1 METRANYVITGSFTL
16 AVVIA
21 VFGFIFWFQHHTGG
35 GARTAYRIV
44 FDGSVAGLQP
54 GAAVNFNG
62 IRVGEVAGLTLDT
75 HDPRKV
81 LATISVDHDAP
92 VRADTKVGLEFQGL
106 TGLATVALTGGAA
119 DAATLVASNGEPPT
133 LHADPELSA
142 DVTKQARD
150 VLTRIDGLVGDNE
163 LALRSSLRNIET
175 VTATLA
181 DNSQR
186 LDKVMTG
193 LQSLIGGTDGNG
205 NGQIGQAAD
214 SIRRL
219 ADDLDKNT
227 NAISAG
233 LTQFSNSGLKEF
245 EAFAVDGRHTLA
257 ELNKAIK
264 NIDQHPTRLIFGH

>member
-1 METRANYVITGSFTL
+1 METRANYIITGSFTL
-16 AVVIA
+16 AVIVA
-21 VFGFIFWFQHHTGG
+21 AFGFIFWFERHSSG
-35 GARTAYRIV
+35 GARTDYRIV
-44 FDGSVAGLQP
+44 FDGSVAGLQT

-62 IRVGEVAGLTLDT
+62 IRVGEVAGLALDS

-81 LATISVDHDAP
+81 LATVSVDRDVP
-92 VRADTKVGLEFQGL
+92 VRADTKVGLAFQGL
-106 TGLATVALTGGAA
+106 TGLAAVELAGGAA
-119 DAATLVASNGEPPT
+119 DAAVLVADNGEPPT
-133 LHADPELSA
+133 LHADPALSA

-175 VTATLA
+175 VTSTLA

-193 LQSLIGGTDGNG
+193 LQNLIGGTDGNG

-214 SIRRL
+214 SIRKL

-227 NAISAG
+227 NAISTG
-233 LTQFSNSGLKEF
+233 LTQFSTSGLKEF
-245 EAFAVDGRHTLA
+245 EAFAIDGRKTLA

>member
-1 METRANYVITGSFTL
+1 METRANYIITGSFTL
-16 AVVIA
+16 AIVALAFAFV
-21 VFGFIFWFQHHTGG
+21 FWFQHRSGA
-35 GARTAYRIV
+35 GARTEYRIV
-44 FDGSVAGLQP
+44 FDGSVAGLQT

-62 IRVGEVAGLTLDT
+62 IRVGEVASLALDKQ
-75 HDPRKV
+75 DPRKV

-92 VRADTKVGLEFQGL
+92 VRVDTKVGLEFQGL
-106 TGLATVALTGGAA
+106 TGLASVLLTGGAA
-119 DAATLVASNGEPPT
+119 DAAVPVADNGGPPL

-150 VLTRIDGLVGDNE
+150 VLSRIDGLVADNE

-175 VTATLA
+175 VTSTLA
-181 DNSQR
+181 DNSAR

-193 LQSLIGGTDGNG
+193 LQNLIGGTDGNG

-214 SIRRL
+214 SIRKL
-219 ADDLDKNT
+219 ADDLDKST
-227 NAISAG
+227 NAISTG
-233 LTQFSNSGLKEF
+233 LVQFSNAGLKEF
-245 EAFAVDGRHTLA
+245 EAFAADGRRTLG

>member
-16 AVVIA
+16 AVVVA

-62 IRVGEVAGLTLDT
+62 IRVGEVAGLALDT

-245 EAFAVDGRHTLA
+245 EAFAIDGRHTLA